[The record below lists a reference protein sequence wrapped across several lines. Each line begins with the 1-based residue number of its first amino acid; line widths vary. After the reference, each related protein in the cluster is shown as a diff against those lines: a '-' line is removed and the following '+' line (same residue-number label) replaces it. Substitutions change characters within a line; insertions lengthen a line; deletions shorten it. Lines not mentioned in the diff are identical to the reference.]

1 MITLIPAIDLR
12 DRLEDTA
19 DVVAFLAD
27 ATQALATDN
36 GCSGI
41 NDRSA
46 RGFGLILT
54 AIEQTLLEIREAL

>member
-1 MITLIPAIDLR
+1 MSTLSPAIDLR

-27 ATQALATDN
+27 ATQAMATDN

-46 RGFGLILT
+46 RGFGLILS
-54 AIEQTLLEIREAL
+54 AIDRTLLEIRGAI

>member
-1 MITLIPAIDLR
+1 MITLTPAIDLR

-54 AIEQTLLEIREAL
+54 AIDRTLLEIRAAI